1 MTFQDLPLANAIL
14 NAITVVLLTL
24 GWIQIKKGN
33 RDAHRKLMTAAFTVS
48 AIFLAGYLTHKFTV
62 GPKLFPMQ
70 GWPRWVYFSILIP
83 AEHGYFTTPVM
94 HSVWQRGIWLVG
106 LLALQS
112 LSSMILVSYND
123 MLSQY
128 TVIAIFLTMLIG
140 TGGNAGNQSATIV
153 IRGLTIVT
161 GGCLS

>member
-70 GWPRWVYFSILIP
+70 GWPRALYFSILIP
-83 AEHGYFTTPVM
+83 HTILAMVNLPFILAA
-94 HSVWQRGIWLVG
+94 IWFAITG
-106 LLALQS
+106 KLLPTKMVL
-112 LSSMILVSYND
+112 ILN
-123 MLSQY
+123 
-128 TVIAIFLTMLIG
+128 LT
-140 TGGNAGNQSATIV
+140 AV
-153 IRGLTIVT
+153 
-161 GGCLS
+161 

>member
-70 GWPRWVYFSILIP
+70 GWPRTVYFSILIP
-83 AEHGYFTTPVM
+83 HTILAVVNLPFILAAIWFAFTGKFEKHKKIT
-94 HSVWQRGIWLVG
+94 RWLWP
-106 LLALQS
+106 S
-112 LSSMILVSYND
+112 WMFVS
-123 MLSQY
+123 
-128 TVIAIFLTMLIG
+128 
-140 TGGNAGNQSATIV
+140 
-153 IRGLTIVT
+153 VT
-161 GGCLS
+161 GVLVYLMLYQWFA

>member
-83 AEHGYFTTPVM
+83 HTILAVVNLPFILAALWFALHGKFESHKKIT
-94 HSVWQRGIWLVG
+94 RWLWP
-106 LLALQS
+106 S
-112 LSSMILVSYND
+112 WMFVS
-123 MLSQY
+123 
-128 TVIAIFLTMLIG
+128 
-140 TGGNAGNQSATIV
+140 
-153 IRGLTIVT
+153 VT
-161 GGCLS
+161 GVLVYLMLYQWFV

>member
-83 AEHGYFTTPVM
+83 HTILAVVNLPFILAAIWFAIHGKFEKHKKIT
-94 HSVWQRGIWLVG
+94 RWLWPSWMFVSITG
-106 LLALQS
+106 V
-112 LSSMILVSYND
+112 LVYL
-123 MLSQY
+123 MLYQWF
-128 TVIAIFLTMLIG
+128 A
-140 TGGNAGNQSATIV
+140 
-153 IRGLTIVT
+153 
-161 GGCLS
+161 